1 MAKNSLEIRCESCT
15 AAMASVMAGA
25 TSGFCSGAG
34 SLVVVVD
41 WGVSLGRGVGVVV
54 GVFLHAEA
62 ESARAR
68 IMESARV

>member
-1 MAKNSLEIRCESCT
+1 
-15 AAMASVMAGA
+15 VMAGA
-25 TSGFCSGAG
+25 TSGFCSVAG